1 MQNVLIKVSRSI
13 FVKRCSLNMGCMVFQ
28 QHETALLCVPIVPDS
43 VFSVNGL
50 RVYAKDS
57 D

>member
-13 FVKRCSLNMGCMVFQ
+13 FVKRCSLKMGCMVFQ
-28 QHETALLCVPIVPDS
+28 QHETALLRVPIVPDS

-50 RVYAKDS
+50 RLYAKDS